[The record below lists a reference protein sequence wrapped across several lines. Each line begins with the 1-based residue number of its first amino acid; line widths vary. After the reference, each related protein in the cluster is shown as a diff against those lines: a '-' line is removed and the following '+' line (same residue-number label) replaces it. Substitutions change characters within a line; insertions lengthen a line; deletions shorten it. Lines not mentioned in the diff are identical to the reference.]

1 MSGISY
7 DMPFVLSKK
16 KVKIMTSQ
24 SDTIAAISTALFPSA
39 IGTVRLSGEKA
50 IEIADKVFSSK
61 SGKKLCDKEG
71 YTALYGNVY
80 DKDGAFDNA
89 VALLFRAPKSYTG
102 ENVVEITVHGGLYL
116 TKRLLRAVL
125 DAGARLAQAGEFT
138 KRAFLN
144 SKMTLSQAEAIS
156 SLISAKGVEQAK
168 AALSA
173 SEGRVNRESEEIKEQ
188 IVTILG
194 QIAAYCD
201 YPDEDIVDV
210 SRETLLKQLKKILK
224 RLEDMTSNFEKGSV
238 ISEGVD
244 TVIVGSPNVG
254 KSTIMNMLSG
264 YEKSIVTSIAGTTRD
279 IVEDTVRLKNFTLRL
294 SDTAGIRET
303 EDKVESVGVTR
314 AKKRIESAALI
325 LAVFDSSRELSKDD
339 KDIIEGVCDKNSI
352 AVMNKSDLE
361 SKIDADY
368 IKEKFDLSI
377 SISAAK
383 GQGADELCDIIEK
396 ALERYRLDADALVLV
411 NQRQYDCAIRAK
423 KEVNDAYNALKGGFM
438 ADMIGISLE
447 EAVRALCEL
456 SGENANE
463 AVVNEIFSKFCVGK

>member
-1 MSGISY
+1 
-7 DMPFVLSKK
+7 
-16 KVKIMTSQ
+16 MTSQ
-24 SDTIAAISTALFPSA
+24 SDTIAAISTALSPSA
-39 IGTVRLSGEKA
+39 IGTVRLSGEDA
-50 IEIADKVFSSK
+50 IEIADRVFLSK
-61 SGKKLCDKEG
+61 SGKKLCDRDG
-71 YTALYGNVY
+71 YTALYGSVQ
-80 DKDGAFDNA
+80 DRDGVFDNA

-125 DAGARLAQAGEFT
+125 DEGARLAQAGEFT
-138 KRAFLN
+138 KRAYLN
-144 SKMTLSQAEAIS
+144 SKMTLSQAEAVS
-156 SLISAKGVEQAK
+156 SLISAKGEEQAK

-173 SEGRVNRESEEIKEQ
+173 SEGRVNRESQEIKEQ

-194 QIAAYCD
+194 EIAAYCD

-210 SRETLLKQLKKILK
+210 SRETLIKQLEKILC
-224 RLEDMTSNFEKGSV
+224 RLDELTGNFEKGSI

-279 IVEDTVRLKNFTLRL
+279 IVEDTVRLKNFTLKL

-303 EDKVESVGVTR
+303 EDTVESVGVTR
-314 AKKRIESAALI
+314 AKKKIESASLI
-325 LAVFDSSRELSKDD
+325 LAVFDSSRELSNDD
-339 KDIIEGVCDKNSI
+339 IELIESVCDKNSVAI
-352 AVMNKSDLE
+352 INKSDLE
-361 SKIDADY
+361 GKIDAEY
-368 IKEKFDLSI
+368 IKNKFALCI

-383 GQGADELCDIIEK
+383 GVGADELCDTIEK
-396 ALERYRLDADALVLV
+396 ALEKYRLDSDALVLV
-411 NQRQYDCAIRAK
+411 NQRQYDCATRAK
-423 KEVNDAYNALKGGFM
+423 KEVNDAYNALKNGFM

-447 EAVRALCEL
+447 EGVRALCEL